1 MLLTANDQ
9 YSAKKKWYRE
19 VNHSTGGRK
28 KNGYEWQE
36 AGKNGYGRE

>member
-1 MLLTANDQ
+1 MVNNQ
-9 YSAKKKWYRE
+9 YSAKKKWSGE

-28 KNGYEWQE
+28 KNGHEWQE